1 MVMVPRKAAS
11 PTSADHLT
19 GTESSQQ
26 TARLLNDRSS
36 NTPHLRGVA
45 NRQNLPELALPVES
59 PYSPGASENEQWIT
73 DRTAEL
79 DRLSALDDSTSMKEI
94 LSELRNPL
102 PEIRRAALSAVRAF
116 SSRKSIPYLDQIR
129 RETRDSSDQQNLT
142 NAIDYLKLPTMVEAL
157 AQ

>member
-1 MVMVPRKAAS
+1 
-11 PTSADHLT
+11 
-19 GTESSQQ
+19 
-26 TARLLNDRSS
+26 
-36 NTPHLRGVA
+36 
-45 NRQNLPELALPVES
+45 
-59 PYSPGASENEQWIT
+59 
-73 DRTAEL
+73 
-79 DRLSALDDSTSMKEI
+79 MKEI